1 MKTSNL
7 AVPAAVRR
15 SPFFS
20 PASPAKTGCLAI
32 VTGQRVPESLID
44 ALVDQNAHLRACEQ
58 EVFCFFKGSNGRFTR
73 DGGKSL
79 QKVFECFSA
88 LEVVEQRLN
97 RHSGSAKHRTSPK
110 NVRVFDDD
118 SHEVIVSRAIVAKI
132 ASPGQVGTGAEPP
145 LQGRSFCFN
154 ARRAGALPIPGSAGA
169 RFPASAPPARRWFQA
184 AVLLRTEACRH
195 YSGELPPAGV
205 PRFPEF
211 RSEDCSI
218 RGAAPRQNLLR
229 LRRVDRER
237 WPQRL
242 ARVAGGSGRG
252 PAPKADIL
260 FHHAS
265 RSRRRPHRA
274 APKALRA
281 APPSQSPPLA
291 HTRPAKSPRRRA
303 AEQFHADRRIPA
315 RWPLLPAES
324 PPARHPRGFGAPP
337 RRWSPTRREVR
348 RYSARIPSWPQR
360 TTPLRP
366 SLPIWF
372 VPCCP

>member
-1 MKTSNL
+1 MRARHAATSGNRSFRRFDFAWRMMIAIFRAARFCWYPETL
-7 AVPAAVRR
+7 IHGDENVEFGCSRGGKEIAVLQ
-15 SPFFS
+15 SGKS
-20 PASPAKTGCLAI
+20 GKTGCLAI

-169 RFPASAPPARRWFQA
+169 RFRTASAAM
-184 AVLLRTEACRH
+184 V
-195 YSGELPPAGV
+195 S
-205 PRFPEF
+205 
-211 RSEDCSI
+211 
-218 RGAAPRQNLLR
+218 
-229 LRRVDRER
+229 
-237 WPQRL
+237 
-242 ARVAGGSGRG
+242 
-252 PAPKADIL
+252 
-260 FHHAS
+260 S
-265 RSRRRPHRA
+265 RC
-274 APKALRA
+274 
-281 APPSQSPPLA
+281 SPPYG
-291 HTRPAKSPRRRA
+291 S
-303 AEQFHADRRIPA
+303 
-315 RWPLLPAES
+315 
-324 PPARHPRGFGAPP
+324 
-337 RRWSPTRREVR
+337 V
-348 RYSARIPSWPQR
+348 
-360 TTPLRP
+360 P
-366 SLPIWF
+366 SLF
-372 VPCCP
+372 R